1 MFTLQSIKVKFIH
14 SVYRDTDDCM
24 VSSKITLFWHS
35 RGHSIGHI
43 VYGIMCSHV
52 YTTGAGVVNLNCS
65 ETGGSGA
72 FPKGLQDVIL
82 RVISYVRLYLWS

>member
-1 MFTLQSIKVKFIH
+1 
-14 SVYRDTDDCM
+14 M

-72 FPKGLQDVIL
+72 FPKGLQDVHTESYKL
-82 RVISYVRLYLWS
+82 RSPIPLELAQKHETAADN